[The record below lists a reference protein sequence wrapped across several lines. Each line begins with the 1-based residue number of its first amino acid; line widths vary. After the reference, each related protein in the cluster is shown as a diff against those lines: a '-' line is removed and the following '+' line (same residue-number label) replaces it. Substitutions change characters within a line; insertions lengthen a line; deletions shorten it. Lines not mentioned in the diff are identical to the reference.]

1 VCQERPLL
9 SIQARSRTA
18 LREQGALIDGDDL
31 PDRPLDYDYVTAAAK
46 IRNARLPEEYAASL
60 ETGLWPT
67 SDVLP
72 LKEVHDRGVALE
84 PGSAFWSRPP
94 QLEGTVLLRKRS
106 PVCTQHWPRS
116 NRDTIPKIQS
126 GKAPSAPIA
135 TLPNRRA
142 R

>member
-1 VCQERPLL
+1 MSAVLTHPEITPRRA
-9 SIQARSRTA
+9 SSTR
-18 LREQGALIDGDDL
+18 LRLRHCSCENRQRAPPEQ
-31 PDRPLDYDYVTAAAK
+31 
-46 IRNARLPEEYAASL
+46 YAASL

-94 QLEGTVLLRKRS
+94 PVEGTVLLRKRS

-116 NRDTIPKIQS
+116 DRDTVPKLQL
-126 GKAPSAPIA
+126 GKASSAPIVA
-135 TLPNRRA
+135 LPNRGKR
-142 R
+142 